1 MSLAHTALIIAVTG
15 LWGFTFVVMRDLLDA
30 LPPLLLAGLRVA
42 AAALPVL
49 VLLRPPAIPWYW
61 TAALGLIQGVI
72 QMALLLLGMDF
83 GMPAGLSSLVLQSQ
97 VFFTTFFAFLVL
109 GERPGRAQYA
119 GIAVSGAGM
128 AVIGLTLPGGPTLVG
143 LGFVL
148 AAALTWACSNMVIKL
163 AGTDD
168 LLRLLA
174 WANLIGIPPLF
185 ALAYVFEGGAAFA
198 GLADIAWR
206 TVGELI
212 FLGLVSTCF
221 GFMLWSYLLRRYP
234 AYLVTPFSLV
244 IPVAGLVS
252 TALLLDESL
261 GPRRLAGV
269 GLVMAGL
276 AVGTVPPRALRAF
289 RLFRL
294 PARPR

>member
-1 MSLAHTALIIAVTG
+1 MSIAHTALALAVTC
-15 LWGFTFVVMRDLLDA
+15 LWGFTFVVMRELLDV

-49 VLLRPPAIPWYW
+49 VLIRPPAIAWYW
-61 TAALGLIQGVI
+61 LCAIGLTQGVM
-72 QMALLLLGMDF
+72 QMALLLFGMSF

-97 VFFTTFFAFLVL
+97 VFFTTFLAFAILR
-109 GERPGRAQYA
+109 EKPGRTQYA

-128 AVIGLTLPGGPTLVG
+128 AIIGLTLPGGPTLAG
-143 LGFVL
+143 LGFVVG
-148 AAALTWACSNMVIKL
+148 AALSWACTNMIVKL

-174 WANLIGIPPLF
+174 WAYLIGVLPLL
-185 ALAYVFEGGAAFA
+185 ALSYVFEGGPAAFT
-198 GLADIAWR
+198 GLAGIGWI

-244 IPVAGLVS
+244 IPIAGLVS

-261 GPRRLAGV
+261 GPQRLAGV
-269 GLVMAGL
+269 GLVLVGL
-276 AVGTVPPRALRAF
+276 VLGMVRLRA
-289 RLFRL
+289 RRAS
-294 PARPR
+294 PP